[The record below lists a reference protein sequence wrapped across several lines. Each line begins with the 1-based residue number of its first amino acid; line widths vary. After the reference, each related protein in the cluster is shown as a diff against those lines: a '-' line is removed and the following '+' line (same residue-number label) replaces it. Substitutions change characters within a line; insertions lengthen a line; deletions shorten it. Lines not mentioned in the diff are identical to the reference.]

1 LEGSSISSNLEGNP
15 FASLFPTLEVAVA
28 YRESQAKLEQEKP
41 TELMVIETEEQ
52 LLPKDAISPICD
64 ENVKQTQDLNNI
76 IEEVFLVTL
85 NKYSVVGGSQQ
96 QLVHL
101 SSLAEVVGAHTQQW
115 LDLPTLE
122 QAIFERLMLE
132 NPGSQVVTSPGCK
145 ERTPAHLVESR
156 AVVYLAEC
164 YRRLLGQIAK
174 RPEEVL
180 VGSLAQ
186 MQAMVV
192 QNLATALREP
202 DLYPSQ
208 DLPGQLMDL
217 VVETFDVEVHLVE
230 LLGSLAV
237 RVREE
242 EKEGGPTLESLI
254 HPILDRIKKTLVDTS
269 MIVFSSTTVHPI
281 QYFLSSPLLARVF
294 VLHSHPKSTATS
306 GKAYEDTL
314 LGAILGKSCLPSNES
329 DSWNFFSSPSAQP
342 ASTHAATEG
351 RIWAGLES
359 VHASAHVVLR
369 QLLRVSEEVKH
380 LTLLWLG
387 NCLSANE
394 ARGKMWTSQMGPLL
408 SATLASDGFM
418 LNFGSCLL
426 KFCKPLTSDWAKM
439 SKVEASY
446 VAKECLV
453 TEDSR
458 LTGVHMRGLHND
470 TCLVPL
476 AEGATRDT
484 LPNYSFTTEIFFMAH
499 KAIDLGFR
507 TVQEKFV
514 KLNQELGR
522 LQNAYRDTMAGGGGA
537 AGEQIQTRMETAM
550 QRYLTY
556 KAALLEPTTL
566 DLQTALVAATS
577 DWLVSLA
584 TGKRGELPEKQ
595 VVEPPP
601 LLSCVPEMLV
611 ENSAEHLLLV
621 RRFQPH
627 HFEQA
632 GEERLGSILTGI
644 LCFMDQ
650 PSMLRNPHLRAR
662 LAESL
667 ECLLPSHE
675 TQGQPGMLGSY
686 QRQAIFQDHRHSLR
700 IAQAILH
707 VFVSIEETGQA
718 VQFEQKFSYRRP
730 MYDVIKYI
738 WQLDPFK
745 QRLREMAEQA
755 EEEIESE
762 TPPLF
767 LRFLN
772 LLINDAIFLLD
783 EGLSYM
789 KQIQEKEG
797 EREGWSELPAQERA
811 EAERGFQ
818 HTGQLA
824 RYHNLMGGETIGV
837 LELLT
842 SSITAVITHP
852 TLADRLA
859 AMLNY
864 FLKTLTGPESKSF
877 KVSNLEKY
885 SFRPGEVVGK
895 ICQIYLNLGESSSFV
910 AAVSR
915 DGRSYSPTL
924 FPGTER
930 VLVKVGRAD
939 LAAAIGHL
947 ATLVGRASSQHRE
960 EEELLA
966 GAPDEFLCPIMSILM
981 TDPVR
986 LPSSKQVVD
995 RSTIARHLLSDQSD
1009 PFNRAPLTMD
1019 QVEPETE
1026 LRQRVEEWM
1035 ASRMS
1040 SS

>member
-1 LEGSSISSNLEGNP
+1 
-15 FASLFPTLEVAVA
+15 
-28 YRESQAKLEQEKP
+28 
-41 TELMVIETEEQ
+41 M
-52 LLPKDAISPICD
+52 
-64 ENVKQTQDLNNI
+64 
-76 IEEVFLVTL
+76 
-85 NKYSVVGGSQQ
+85 
-96 QLVHL
+96 
-101 SSLAEVVGAHTQQW
+101 
-115 LDLPTLE
+115 
-122 QAIFERLMLE
+122 
-132 NPGSQVVTSPGCK
+132 
-145 ERTPAHLVESR
+145 
-156 AVVYLAEC
+156 
-164 YRRLLGQIAK
+164 
-174 RPEEVL
+174 
-180 VGSLAQ
+180 
-186 MQAMVV
+186 
-192 QNLATALREP
+192 
-202 DLYPSQ
+202 
-208 DLPGQLMDL
+208 
-217 VVETFDVEVHLVE
+217 
-230 LLGSLAV
+230 
-237 RVREE
+237 
-242 EKEGGPTLESLI
+242 
-254 HPILDRIKKTLVDTS
+254 
-269 MIVFSSTTVHPI
+269 
-281 QYFLSSPLLARVF
+281 
-294 VLHSHPKSTATS
+294 
-306 GKAYEDTL
+306 
-314 LGAILGKSCLPSNES
+314 
-329 DSWNFFSSPSAQP
+329 
-342 ASTHAATEG
+342 
-351 RIWAGLES
+351 
-359 VHASAHVVLR
+359 VLR
-369 QLLRVSEEVKH
+369 QLLKVSEDVKH

-418 LNFGSCLL
+418 LNLGSCLL
-426 KFCKPLTSDWAKM
+426 RFCKPLTIDWSKM

-458 LTGVHMRGLHND
+458 LSGVHMRGLHND

-476 AEGATRDT
+476 ADGATRVT
-484 LPNYSFTTEIFFMAH
+484 LPNYSFTTEVFFMAH

-507 TVQEKFV
+507 TIQEKFV

-522 LQNAYRDTMAGGGGA
+522 LQNAYRDSMAGGGGP
-537 AGEQIQTRMETAM
+537 AGEQIQTRMEAAM

-556 KAALLEPTTL
+556 KAALLEPATL

-595 VVEPPP
+595 VVDPPP

-621 RRFQPH
+621 KRFQPH

-675 TQGQPGMLGSY
+675 TQGQSGMLGSY
-686 QRQAIFQDHRHSLR
+686 QRQAVFQDHRHSLR

-783 EGLSYM
+783 EGLGYM
-789 KQIQEKEG
+789 KQIQEKEA
-797 EREGWSELPAQERA
+797 ERAGWSSLPEAERT

-818 HTGQLA
+818 HMSMLA
-824 RYHNLMGGETIGV
+824 RYHNIMGIETISV

-842 SSITAVITHP
+842 TSITQVITHP
-852 TLADRLA
+852 TMADRLA

-864 FLKTLTGPESKSF
+864 FLKTLTGPNRKSF
-877 KVSNLEKY
+877 KVSILQKY
-885 SFRPGEVVGK
+885 SFKPGEVVEK
-895 ICQIYLNLGESSSFV
+895 ISQIYINLSHSETFIKAIST
-910 AAVSR
+910 
-915 DGRSYSPTL
+915 DDRSYCPDL
-924 FPGTER
+924 FSWAEN
-930 VLVKVGRAD
+930 VLLKVSRAD
-939 LAAAIGHL
+939 LAT
-947 ATLVGRASSQHRE
+947 TLRSVAE
-960 EEELLA
+960 ERLLEDC
-966 GAPDEFLCPIMSILM
+966 PEEFLCPIMSVIM
-981 TDPVR
+981 TDPVT
-986 LPSSKQVVD
+986 LPSSKQTVD
-995 RSTIARHLLSDQSD
+995 RTTIARHLLSDQSD

-1019 QVEPETE
+1019 MVEPHQE
-1026 LRQRVEEWM
+1026 LRDRVRLWM
-1035 ASRMS
+1035 EQKRGK
-1040 SS
+1040 